1 MKILFT
7 ALIVFLSMR
16 AGAQE
21 VIKIDGPDTGNI
33 VTNTE
38 IAPMLPGGSAA
49 WTVYLRRHSNY
60 SFEATHDS
68 TAGTVI
74 VQFIV
79 DKGGHTS
86 EWKVISGPTSDGYR
100 KEALRLVRSSGLW
113 MPGIANGRQVSA
125 YRRVAIHFQMD

>member
-7 ALIVFLSMR
+7 ALIAFFSMR

-21 VIKIDGPDTGNI
+21 VIKIDAPDTGNI

-38 IAPMLPGGSAA
+38 IAPMFPGGNAA
-49 WTVYLRRHSNY
+49 WISYLNRKSNY
-60 SFEATHDS
+60 TFEATHDS
-68 TAGTVI
+68 TAGTVV

-79 DKGGHTS
+79 DKTGHTS
-86 EWKVISGPTSDGYR
+86 DWKVISGPTSDGYR
-100 KEALRLVRSSGLW
+100 KEALRLVRSSGFW
-113 MPGIANGRQVSA
+113 MPGVANGRQVSA